1 MMISQP
7 SNLSKALYPHQLH
20 AIAQLEHREVHLEMA
35 STRNST
41 LYSNVGIYADITGYG
56 KTITMVAL
64 ILRDKRKFDSS
75 EPYVRETVTQIYG
88 HGNIVKKQISYYQR
102 LNTTLILAN
111 QSILKQWI
119 EEFTY
124 TSLEIAVITNRRR
137 CEQVDPFAYDVILC
151 TPTMYNHF
159 LSRFPNYAW
168 KRFVFDEPSF
178 TKVPAMR
185 NIVAGFHWLVTA
197 TPDVLLY
204 NHTKSPYTYLGA
216 LFAGYVEYN
225 VFKKLIFKNDDEFVR
240 SSVQLPPI
248 NHVHYQCPETITR
261 LLKDLIP
268 EDIAEMIAA
277 GNIEGAIRTLGG
289 TSSSNLFELIQSEK
303 NELIKE
309 AEMKIRRH
317 ARAKD
322 VHKVSKWTERRDAL
336 RRQLDQLQSRL
347 SNISND
353 ESCHICLEQHV
364 REPVITK
371 CCYHAFCGSCI
382 LTWLK
387 GHSTCPLCRVEMPP
401 SGLIY
406 LQSPSTTSVSLSSTK
421 STTKKRK
428 STPVP
433 RFTKYETIRRLYQ
446 DRPDGR
452 FIIFSCYD
460 ETFDHV
466 IDLFDEDKVFQ
477 LKGKKMETRHRILDE
492 YKSTDT
498 KGAVLFL
505 NSIEH
510 GAGINLQEA
519 TDIIL
524 YHEMSESMETQVIG
538 RCYRMGRTEPLVV
551 HHLHS

>member
-7 SNLSKALYPHQLH
+7 SNLLKALYPHQLH
-20 AIAQLEHREVHLEMA
+20 AIAQLEHREVHLELA
-35 STRNST
+35 STRNSV
-41 LYSNVGIYADITGYG
+41 LYTNVGIYADITGYG
-56 KTITMVAL
+56 KTITMVGL

-88 HGNIVKKQISYYQR
+88 HGNVVKKQISYYQR

-119 EEFTY
+119 EEFTF
-124 TSLEIAVITNRRR
+124 TPSLEIAVITNRRR
-137 CEQVDPFAYDVILC
+137 CEQVDPLAYDVILC

-168 KRFVFDEPSF
+168 KRFIFDEPSF

-225 VFKKLIFKNDDEFVR
+225 VFKKLIFKNDDEYVR
-240 SSVQLPPI
+240 SSVQLPSI
-248 NHVHYQCPETITR
+248 DHIHYQCPETITR
-261 LLKDLIP
+261 ILKDLIP

-277 GNIEGAIRTLGG
+277 GSIEGAVRVLGG
-289 TSSSNLFELIQSEK
+289 SSSSNLFELIQSEK

-317 ARAKD
+317 TRTKD
-322 VHKVSKWTERRDAL
+322 VHKIMKWTTRRDEL
-336 RRQLDQLQSRL
+336 RRQLEQLASRL
-347 SNISND
+347 SNVSKD
-353 ESCHICLEQHV
+353 DSCHICLESV
-364 REPVITK
+364 CEPVFTK
-371 CCYHAFCGSCI
+371 CCYHAFCGKCI
-382 LTWLK
+382 LKWLRE
-387 GHSTCPLCRVEMPP
+387 HSTCPLCRLETPP

-406 LQSPSTTSVSLSSTK
+406 LQSSSSSSSSK
-421 STTKKRK
+421 TKKRPAKKAPTLTK
-428 STPVP
+428 S
-433 RFTKYETIRRLYQ
+433 ETIRKIYR
-446 DRPDGR
+446 DHPDGR
-452 FIIFSCYD
+452 FIIFSCHD

-466 IDLFDEDKVFQ
+466 MDLFDEDKVFQ
-477 LKGKKMETRHRILDE
+477 LKGKKMETRHRLLDA
-492 YKSTDT
+492 YKTT
-498 KGAVLFL
+498 EIQGAVLFL
-505 NSIEH
+505 NSVEH

-538 RCYRMGRTEPLVV
+538 RCYRMGRTQPLVV